1 MRLSAAQPR
10 RRRPIPAPAS
20 SLRVRD
26 SVSSTVPVLY
36 TPVRGAPSVSAL
48 TERPA
53 LGATG
58 CWCSTSDGGAPVAL
72 QLIDI
77 IHLVLRMLLGPPAA
91 TSQVP
96 PPLNVPSQR
105 CPRRAAQPRP
115 DRCVRARCG
124 RLPWISASRLH
135 LDAQAAASLSCS
147 LLASTSS
154 RTESV
159 RLAAVVPRRA
169 FRMFVCVCE
178 DVACDSRLMSD
189 CVWTISRDVGHQ
201 DCLGT
206 P

>member
-1 MRLSAAQPR
+1 M
-10 RRRPIPAPAS
+10 
-20 SLRVRD
+20 
-26 SVSSTVPVLY
+26 
-36 TPVRGAPSVSAL
+36 
-48 TERPA
+48 
-53 LGATG
+53 
-58 CWCSTSDGGAPVAL
+58 AL

-96 PPLNVPSQR
+96 PPLTVPSQR

-124 RLPWISASRLH
+124 RLPWISASRLR

-154 RTESV
+154 RTQSV
-159 RLAAVVPRRA
+159 RLAAVAPRRA

-189 CVWTISRDVGHQ
+189 RVWSISGDVGHQ

>member
-1 MRLSAAQPR
+1 M
-10 RRRPIPAPAS
+10 
-20 SLRVRD
+20 
-26 SVSSTVPVLY
+26 
-36 TPVRGAPSVSAL
+36 
-48 TERPA
+48 
-53 LGATG
+53 
-58 CWCSTSDGGAPVAL
+58 AL

-96 PPLNVPSQR
+96 PPLTVPCQR

-124 RLPWISASRLH
+124 RLPYISASRLP

-147 LLASTSS
+147 VLASTSS
-154 RTESV
+154 RTQPV
-159 RLAAVVPRRA
+159 RLAAVAPRPA
-169 FRMFVCVCE
+169 FRMFVCVCV
-178 DVACDSRLMSD
+178 DVSCDSRLMSD
-189 CVWTISRDVGHQ
+189 RVWSISGDVGHQ